1 MWKCGI
7 GGMWLQ
13 EFFEVGEE
21 LTGLGECADE
31 LHLVVEFAVESQL
44 FARAVEGVAAVA
56 CEVVDLSQLG
66 DVVVGVVA
74 GAFSVFVGLDG
85 GELGLPEPED

>member
-21 LTGLGECADE
+21 LTGLGEGADE
-31 LHLVVEFAVESQL
+31 LHLVVEFAVEAQL
-44 FARAVEGVAAVA
+44 LACAVEGVAAVA

-74 GAFSVFVGLDG
+74 GAFFVFVGLDG
-85 GELGLPEPED
+85 GELGLPEPEH